1 MTHENPGDIIG
12 RTLWGDPVYRVSR
25 VRGRPPFEWTEENSF
40 KVSMLLA
47 AGWTNTRIAGT
58 ILDPRTGK
66 SISVP
71 TLKRY
76 FRAELTQR
84 DHARDQLV
92 AKQLMVAAD
101 QAFAGNVGAMRLL
114 DQLMAKNDQRLAAS
128 KMTQPDAGDDDGE
141 EDAKPTSRYVGKGEL
156 SRKKANALASG
167 EEQSDWGSL
176 LRPGS
181 YEN

>member
-1 MTHENPGDIIG
+1 MPHEDPDEIIG

-25 VRGRPPFEWTEENSF
+25 LRGRPPFEWTQENSF

-47 AGWTNTRIAGT
+47 AGWSNARIAGT
-58 ILDPRTGK
+58 VLDPRTGK

-76 FRAELTQR
+76 FRAELSQR

-92 AKQLMVAAD
+92 AKQLMVAAN
-101 QAFAGNVGAMRLL
+101 QAFGGNVGAMRLL
-114 DQLMAKNDQRLAAS
+114 DQLIAKNDQKLAAS
-128 KMTQPDAGDDDGE
+128 KMTQPAEGEDDR
-141 EDAKPTSRYVGKGEL
+141 EDEKPSSRYVGKGEM
-156 SRKKANALASG
+156 SRRKANALATG
-167 EEQSDWGSL
+167 EEQSEWGSL

>member
-1 MTHENPGDIIG
+1 MTHENSDEIIG
-12 RTLWGDPVYRVSR
+12 RTLWGDPVYQVPRK
-25 VRGRPPFEWTEENSF
+25 RGRPPFEWTQENSF

-47 AGWTNTRIAGT
+47 AGWTNARIAGT

-66 SISVP
+66 CISIP

-76 FRAELTQR
+76 FRAELAQR

-92 AKQLMVAAD
+92 AKQLMVAAEE
-101 QAFAGNVGAMRLL
+101 AFGGNVGAMRLL
-114 DQLMAKNDQRLAAS
+114 DQLIAKNDQKLAAS
-128 KMTQPDAGDDDGE
+128 KVAQTGD
-141 EDAKPTSRYVGKGEL
+141 EDADREEEKPTSRYVGKGEL
-156 SRKKANALASG
+156 TRKKANALASG
-167 EEQSDWGSL
+167 DEQSDWGSL

>member
-1 MTHENPGDIIG
+1 MTDENQDEIIG

-25 VRGRPPFEWTEENSF
+25 LRGRPPFEWTQENSF

-47 AGWTNTRIAGT
+47 AGWSNSRIAGT
-58 ILDPRTGK
+58 VLDPRTGK

-76 FRAELTQR
+76 FRAELSQR

-101 QAFAGNVGAMRLL
+101 QAFSGNVGAMRLL
-114 DQLMAKNDQRLAAS
+114 DQLIAKNDQKLAAA
-128 KMTQPDAGDDDGE
+128 KMTQPGAGDDDDRDE
-141 EDAKPTSRYVGKGEL
+141 EKPSSRYVGKGEL
-156 SRKKANALASG
+156 ARKKANALASG

-176 LRPGS
+176 LKPGS

>member
-1 MTHENPGDIIG
+1 MTDENPDEIIG
-12 RTLWGDPVYRVSR
+12 RTLWGDPVYRVLR
-25 VRGRPPFEWTEENSF
+25 LRGRPPFEWTQENSF

-47 AGWTNTRIAGT
+47 AGWSNTRIAGT
-58 ILDPRTGK
+58 VLDPRTGK

-76 FRAELTQR
+76 FRAELSQR

-101 QAFAGNVGAMRLL
+101 QAFGGNVGAMRLL
-114 DQLMAKNDQRLAAS
+114 DQLIAKNDQKLAAS
-128 KMTQPDAGDDDGE
+128 KMTQPAESADDR
-141 EDAKPTSRYVGKGEL
+141 EDEKPSSRYVGKGEM
-156 SRKKANALASG
+156 SRRKANALATG
-167 EEQSDWGSL
+167 EEQSEWGSL

>member
-1 MTHENPGDIIG
+1 MADENPDEIIG
-12 RTLWGDPVYRVSR
+12 RTLWGDPVYRVLR
-25 VRGRPPFEWTEENSF
+25 TRGRPPFEWTQENSF

-58 ILDPRTGK
+58 IVDPRTGK
-66 SISVP
+66 CISVP

-76 FRAELTQR
+76 FRAELSQR

-114 DQLMAKNDQRLAAS
+114 DQLIAKNDQKLAAA
-128 KMTQPDAGDDDGE
+128 KMTQAGAGDDDR
-141 EDAKPTSRYVGKGEL
+141 EDEKPTSRYVGKGEL
-156 SRKKANALASG
+156 SRKKANALAAG
-167 EEQSDWGSL
+167 ERQSEWGSL
-176 LRPGS
+176 LKPGS